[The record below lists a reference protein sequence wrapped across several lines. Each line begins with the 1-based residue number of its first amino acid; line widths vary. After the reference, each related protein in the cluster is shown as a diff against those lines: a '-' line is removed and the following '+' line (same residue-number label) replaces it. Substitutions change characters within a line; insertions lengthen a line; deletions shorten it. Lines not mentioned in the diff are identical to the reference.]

1 MEWCSRLISSISHS
15 RIGTSHPSKTWLF
28 EVQNYRAFVNL
39 FHLLSQSPSSH
50 AKTLIPNNT
59 NIIMYM
65 FYYASISEKN
75 TKNKITENHCNTQI
89 SYIQI
94 LFGGRSQNG
103 CVIKFLCFK
112 VSWMT
117 LWLCHH
123 LHPGLGSWTFSLYGL
138 HFQSFI

>member
-1 MEWCSRLISSISHS
+1 MMFQAYLKHFSSQNRHQ
-15 RIGTSHPSKTWLF
+15 PSIKDFWLF

-112 VSWMT
+112 VTWND
-117 LWLCHH
+117 
-123 LHPGLGSWTFSLYGL
+123 FSLCNAATKYIHIL
-138 HFQSFI
+138 KEVTLSKFDFIP